1 MIDSE
6 GYVVSS
12 YLDNPSV
19 TNRVPHPILVDD
31 VSLDQST
38 LEHSE
43 IATYSITFT
52 PINPMSATGSIQITY
67 PS

>member
-6 GYVVSS
+6 GYVVSRYS
-12 YLDNPSV
+12 DDPSV
-19 TNRVPHPILVDD
+19 TNRIPHPIVIEN
-31 VSLDQST
+31 VSLDQTT
-38 LEHSE
+38 LEHGE
-43 IATYSITFT
+43 LATYSITFT